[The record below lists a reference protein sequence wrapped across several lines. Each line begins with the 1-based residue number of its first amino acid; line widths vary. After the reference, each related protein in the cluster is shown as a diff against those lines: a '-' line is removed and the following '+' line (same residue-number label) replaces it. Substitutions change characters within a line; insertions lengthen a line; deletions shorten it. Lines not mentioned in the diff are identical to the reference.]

1 MKSVKAVFSILM
13 LSACMSFGVQ
23 AQESERNIYDKYFE
37 ATKPIT
43 HAVSE
48 ELNKFSNALVNQT
61 SLGRYNT
68 AGKLKSDSQVLRV
81 TRSVRD
87 CIKPGGLIDDDVQ
100 MCVNGT
106 REKTW

>member
-1 MKSVKAVFSILM
+1 MINIKSPLSILM
-13 LSACMSFGVQ
+13 FSAFLSFGVQ
-23 AQESERNIYDKYFE
+23 AQEAERNIYDKYFE
-37 ATKPIT
+37 ATKPVT
-43 HAVSE
+43 DALGE
-48 ELNKFSNALVNQT
+48 EINKFSEALVNQT
-61 SLGRYNT
+61 SFGRVQS
-68 AGKLKSDSQVLRV
+68 KSDSQVLRV